1 MATHAM
7 TLRLDDD
14 DKRRVRELS
23 VDLQLPQQEVVR
35 LAVRALHGNRA
46 RRERFLA
53 VADGVAADYAEP
65 LRRLGEV

>member
-1 MATHAM
+1 MTTHAM

-35 LAVRALHGNRA
+35 VALRALHTSRA
-46 RRERFLA
+46 RRERFLDL
-53 VADGVAADYAEP
+53 ADGVAADYAEP